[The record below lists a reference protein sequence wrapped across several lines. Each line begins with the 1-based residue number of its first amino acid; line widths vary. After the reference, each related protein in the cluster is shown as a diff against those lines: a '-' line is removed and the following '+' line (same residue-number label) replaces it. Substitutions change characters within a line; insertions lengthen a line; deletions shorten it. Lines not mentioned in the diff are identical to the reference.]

1 MRLIRA
7 VSPWLN
13 YRVVTIPQGLLE
25 LASRRPLSWGT
36 VSLSG
41 LHCRLLS
48 LLSRTPH
55 GYQKRLPGCSWEYPP
70 DPPQ

>member
-25 LASRRPLSWGT
+25 LRGDRPLSWGT
-36 VSLSG
+36 VRLSG
-41 LHCRLLS
+41 LRCQRYRDVTLL
-48 LLSRTPH
+48 
-55 GYQKRLPGCSWEYPP
+55 
-70 DPPQ
+70 